1 MLEKWLD
8 KKIQGLGYIRA
19 EDAVAQDEY
28 KELLNTLL
36 DARERSEK
44 RLKDMEQLY
53 SHATKETLQNARELL
68 QQVSSLSGEFRDLH
82 KDFNELSS
90 EFHKLSAEFRKTIEE
105 IDRELEAYK
114 EQIEGKLSDNQ
125 HTLESN
131 QERFE
136 GKCLKKVETEVE
148 AKVAESTKETH
159 REIAQVKR
167 EFTPDVKELRDR
179 MIAMENAQK
188 KFAELESAILK
199 QDRKLQQTTRRYDAQ
214 MEKMKEEQEIS
225 NQTIEEFTERYNS
238 VIRPKSRFIN

>member
-19 EDAVAQDEY
+19 EDAVRQEEY
-28 KELLNTLL
+28 KALLKTLL
-36 DARERSEK
+36 DARERNEK

-53 SHATKETLQNARELL
+53 THATEETLENARELL
-68 QQVSSLSGEFRDLH
+68 QQVQSLGGEFRG
-82 KDFNELSS
+82 LSK
-90 EFHKLSAEFRKTIEE
+90 EFHGLSAEFRKATENLK
-105 IDRELEAYK
+105 RELEAYQK
-114 EQIEGKLSDNQ
+114 QLDEQIAETQKNLATDHQ
-125 HTLESN
+125 H
-131 QERFE
+131 FE
-136 GKCLKKVETEVE
+136 KKCLEKVVSEVETQ
-148 AKVAESTKETH
+148 VAESTKETK

-167 EFTPDVKELRDR
+167 EFTPDVKELRER

-214 MEKMKEEQEIS
+214 MERMKEEQEIS

-238 VIRPKSRFIN
+238 VIRPKSRFINP

>member
-8 KKIQGLGYIRA
+8 KKIQGLGYIRK
-19 EDAVAQDEY
+19 EEAVEQEEY
-28 KELLNTLL
+28 KKLLESLL
-36 DARERSEK
+36 DARERTQK
-44 RLKDMEQLY
+44 RLSDMEQVY
-53 SHATKETLQNARELL
+53 NRAAEETLQNARELL
-68 QQVSSLSGEFRDLH
+68 QQVQDLHGEFRDLS
-82 KDFNELSS
+82 K
-90 EFHKLSAEFRKTIEE
+90 EFHKLSAEFRKVVSEMN
-105 IDRELEAYK
+105 RELDAYK
-114 EQIEGKLSDNQ
+114 ERIDSLIADNQ
-125 HTLESN
+125 ATLTAD

-136 GKCLKKVETEVE
+136 EECLEKVEGT
-148 AKVAESTKETH
+148 VADQVDKGLQVAH

-188 KFAELESAILK
+188 RFDELETQILR

-238 VIRPKSRFIN
+238 VIRPKSRFINP